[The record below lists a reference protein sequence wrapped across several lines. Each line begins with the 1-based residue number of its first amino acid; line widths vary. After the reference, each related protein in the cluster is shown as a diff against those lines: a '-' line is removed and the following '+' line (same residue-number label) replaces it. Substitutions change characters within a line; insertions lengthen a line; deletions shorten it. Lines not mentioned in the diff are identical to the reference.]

1 MARAEDV
8 SRLALALEGTVAAPH
23 FDRTAFKVRRI
34 YATLANDGRLLNLM
48 LTPDEQAFKVMMAP
62 DVFAQLPN
70 GWGRN
75 GATSVDLSAISL
87 DELGASLRMA
97 WEHGRATKPRGR

>member
-1 MARAEDV
+1 M
-8 SRLALALEGTVAAPH
+8 SLEGTLAAPH

-34 YATLANDGRLLNLM
+34 YATLANNGSGLNLM
-48 LTPDEQAFKVMMAP
+48 LTPDEQTFKVLLAP
-62 DVFAQLPN
+62 EIYAQIPN

-75 GATSVDLSAISL
+75 GATSVDLGKIEL
-87 DELGASLRMA
+87 DELEASLKMA